1 MTTGTLSCSFCGKTQ
16 HQVAKLIAGPT
27 VFICDEC
34 VRICVD
40 ILAQPTGSSAGGSG
54 AAADRPDV
62 PELAPLS
69 IRCAMCQMMTPP
81 QDLLPVE
88 DRGGLCPGCVAEIEA
103 ALEARRQQTGDAV

>member
-1 MTTGTLSCSFCGKTQ
+1 MSAQTLSCSFCGKTQ

-40 ILAQPTGSSAGGSG
+40 ILAQPALSSSG
-54 AAADRPDV
+54 DSSAAADRV

-69 IRCAMCQMMTPP
+69 IRCAICQMMTPP

-103 ALEARRQQTGDAV
+103 TLEARRQQIGDAV